1 MEFTSSSEISDNLFK
16 LHLCWT
22 CVLKYLKIILSFDIL
37 PLKTVVIMKEKKRL
51 SEKTMSWKLLPGFIW
66 LYYQHL
72 WAVWMLLTKR
82 KQKLV
87 RSLILLFQRENY
99 IFEDKEFFEIPS
111 SVSRALK
118 YSSFT
123 IFDMLSY
130 LLCSCS
136 CFYFCIHFTLLM
148 YQKQPLKT

>member
-1 MEFTSSSEISDNLFK
+1 
-16 LHLCWT
+16 
-22 CVLKYLKIILSFDIL
+22 
-37 PLKTVVIMKEKKRL
+37 
-51 SEKTMSWKLLPGFIW
+51 
-66 LYYQHL
+66 
-72 WAVWMLLTKR
+72 MLLTKR

-99 IFEDKEFFEIPS
+99 IFEDKEFFENPS

-123 IFDMLSY
+123 IFDMLSC
-130 LLCSCS
+130 LLCSFS
-136 CFYFCIHFTLLM
+136 CFYFCIHFTFLM